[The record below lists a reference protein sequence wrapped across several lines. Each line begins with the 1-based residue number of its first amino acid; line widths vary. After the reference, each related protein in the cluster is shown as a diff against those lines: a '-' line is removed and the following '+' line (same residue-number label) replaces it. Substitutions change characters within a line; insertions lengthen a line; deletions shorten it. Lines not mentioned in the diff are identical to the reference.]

1 MGMPAGPEV
10 LAAQHFCVRC
20 GANLGVP
27 AGFADLHARVH
38 AHLVGFHPGLGLTAA
53 QFPACQPYLDM
64 TGP

>member
-1 MGMPAGPEV
+1 MSMPAGPEV

-38 AHLVGFHPGLGLTAA
+38 AHLVAHHQELGLTVAQLPAA
-53 QFPACQPYLDM
+53 QAYLALF
-64 TGP
+64 GG